1 MKKIFVTVIALVLA
15 LSMCLGCDTANNP
28 PESSPLTSTPEA
40 STPQA
45 STPQASTPVASSPQ
59 ASTPV
64 ASTPEASTPGASTP
78 EASDPAASTPE
89 ESGAIDPP
97 KSTASLNG
105 VDISEYTIV
114 YAAGALDYTS
124 RAAQYIRDQ
133 ILARTGAELEIALD
147 NQGKGTFAHEIVVG
161 ETNRDISNA
170 LDARTDGVEFALLSA
185 GDHIAMEGDYFV
197 IAAAAYYFIETYVPG
212 ETFETAVPTETTVC
226 LPIVEDAKNFIFLI
240 GDGMGLYQTQLF
252 DVMSATSQTDYS
264 DGESQF
270 YGYMLPYMGFARTW
284 SLSGLTD
291 SAAAGTALA
300 TGYKTI
306 NGYIGRDR
314 NLKNVT
320 SLTEIAGSLGMATA
334 VMSTEPQTGATPSSF
349 SAHANNRNDSSV
361 ILSSQAALTA
371 KYGTIIKCNFDV
383 YTAFALRTMENAIT
397 GTLDELSKNE
407 KGFFLMYE
415 EAHIDKHCHS
425 NDINKTFKALVRF
438 NQAIG
443 LFMEY
448 AFYNPDTFLLITA
461 DHETGGLLPNNNGGF
476 SYSHGNHSSHFVPVF
491 TYGDGGELFHDVTI
505 ENIQIPKTI
514 ASFWGETIIG
524 SNNDK
529 HPALTD

>member
-1 MKKIFVTVIALVLA
+1 MKKITLTVISLLLALV
-15 LSMCLGCDTANNP
+15 MCLGCDSQIPGPGST
-28 PESSPLTSTPEA
+28 PEVTPEATPGVTTPEA
-40 STPQA
+40 STPA
-45 STPQASTPVASSPQ
+45 S
-59 ASTPV
+59 
-64 ASTPEASTPGASTP
+64 STPEASTPGASTP
-78 EASDPAASTPE
+78 EASAPAASTPD
-89 ESGAIDPP
+89 GTDIIVPP
-97 KSTASLNG
+97 ELSASLNG

-114 YAAGALDYTS
+114 YGHGALDYTV
-124 RAAQYIRDQ
+124 RAAEYIRDQ
-133 ILARTGAELEIALD
+133 ILARTGAELEIAVD
-147 NQGKGTFAHEIVVG
+147 NQGKGTFDHEIVVG
-161 ETNRDISNA
+161 ETNRDISDA
-170 LDARTDGVEFALLSA
+170 LDAKTDGVEFALMSS
-185 GDHIAMEGDYFV
+185 GGHIAMEGDYFV
-197 IAAAAYYFIETYVPG
+197 IAAAAYYFIETYVPDSI
-212 ETFETAVPTETTVC
+212 FETAVPTEATIC

-252 DVMSATSQTDYS
+252 DIMNAKSSTDYS

-306 NGYIGRDR
+306 NGYIGRDQ
-314 NLKNVT
+314 NLKDIP

-334 VMSTEPQTGATPSSF
+334 VMSTEGKTGATPSSF
-349 SAHANNRNDSSV
+349 SAHANNRSDSSDI
-361 ILSSQAALTA
+361 ILSQAALTD
-371 KYGTIIKCNFDV
+371 KYGTIIKCSFDV
-383 YTAFALRTMENAIT
+383 YTAFALRTMEKAIT

-425 NDINKTFKALVRF
+425 NDINKTFKAMVRF

-461 DHETGGLLPNNNGGF
+461 DHETGGLLPNDNGGF
-476 SYSHGNHSSHFVPVF
+476 SYSHGNHSSQYVPVF

-514 ASFWGETIIG
+514 ASFWGEAITG
-524 SNNDK
+524 SNNAK
-529 HPALTD
+529 YPALTD

>member
-1 MKKIFVTVIALVLA
+1 MKKIFVTVIALLLA
-15 LSMCLGCDTANNP
+15 LSMCLGCDTAQNP
-28 PESSPLTSTPEA
+28 PASSPITSTPNP
-40 STPQA
+40 STPA
-45 STPQASTPVASSPQ
+45 
-59 ASTPV
+59 
-64 ASTPEASTPGASTP
+64 ASTPEASTPSASTPSASTP
-78 EASDPAASTPE
+78 EASTPSASEPTASTPG
-89 ESGAIDPP
+89 SSDVVDPP
-97 KSTASLNG
+97 KATASLNG
-105 VDISEYTIV
+105 VSVSEYTIV
-114 YAAGALDYTS
+114 HAAGALDYTV
-124 RAAQYIRDQ
+124 RAARYIRDQ
-133 ILARTGAELEIALD
+133 ILARTGVELEIAAD

-161 ETNRDISNA
+161 ETNRDISDA
-170 LDARTDGVEFALLSA
+170 LDARTAGVEFSLMAS

-212 ETFETAVPTETTVC
+212 EAFETAVPTEATVC

-252 DVMSATSQTDYS
+252 DIMNAKSATDYS

-306 NGYIGRDR
+306 NGYIGRDQ
-314 NLKNVT
+314 NLKDIP

-349 SAHANNRNDSSV
+349 SGHANNRNDSSV
-361 ILSSQAALTA
+361 ILSSQAALTS

-383 YTAFALRTMENAIT
+383 YTAFALRAMENAIT
-397 GTLDELSKNE
+397 GTLEELSKNE

-425 NDINKTFKALVRF
+425 NNMNDTFKAMVRF

-476 SYSHGNHSSHFVPVF
+476 SYSHGNHSSQYVPVF
-491 TYGDGGELFHDVTI
+491 AYGDGGELFHDVTI

-514 ASFWGETIIG
+514 AAFWGETITG
-524 SNNDK
+524 SNNAK